1 VWSYMQLD
9 LILNLGCSLGQNSFD
24 QIIAIWNVI
33 WMILNLCQ
41 SNLIILDAMVRS
53 DCWDLKWIWPWWI
66 NKRDCLLMRHIK
78 VIVVV
83 DIDKDDEEK
92 AVHVSL
98 IMRVELLNRDFSLLK
113 GKGKLG
119 YSRHSIMWNVK
130 D

>member
-1 VWSYMQLD
+1 MWSYMQLD
-9 LILNLGCSLGQNSFD
+9 LILNLGCSLGQSSFD

-66 NKRDCLLMRHIK
+66 NKRDFLLMRHIK